1 MAKASEE
8 EEVVEWEDSARR
20 DTRNYRCHRRR
31 LRGVSMLEQEEE
43 EEEVFEGRLIQ
54 RRIDEAAAPVT
65 PAAVAGLPDG

>member
-1 MAKASEE
+1 
-8 EEVVEWEDSARR
+8 
-20 DTRNYRCHRRR
+20 
-31 LRGVSMLEQEEE
+31 MLEQEEE

>member
-43 EEEVFEGRLIQ
+43 EVFEGRLIQ
-54 RRIDEAAAPVT
+54 RRIDEAAAPAT
-65 PAAVAGLPDG
+65 PAAVADLRDG

>member
-43 EEEVFEGRLIQ
+43 EVFEGRLIQ
-54 RRIDEAAAPVT
+54 RRIDVAAAPVT